1 MQIKVSRDDLYNYC
15 IDFGLMLS
23 WGIPLAKVLLELE
36 KSQSSPFF
44 REISEELY
52 KRLLYGSTMTEVLE
66 KFPSVFKKSFLKW
79 VRVGEKFGILDKAL
93 LDMAGVLRF
102 DSLLMRE
109 NSSLSREELAVFLMK
124 LSTFFKEKSSEDI
137 SSVRAL
143 TDNSVLIEW
152 LEKTLSVKGKL
163 FYNSQRNYLIEPVY
177 RKIASPMFW
186 HLLNTAEACGY
197 LPYMLEILGLYFT
210 DKNNLLPSDDTVTI
224 ERVDKEN
231 AFSMAEK
238 ILGEVEKNTSKK
250 LTVTIK
256 KEEFTVSVGGK
267 EKNLSLLAGL
277 SSDNKEKFPLII
289 SNLKIIFD
297 MDIAEKCLPQKIEK
311 EYNINGRKY
320 MVFMNIIPPY
330 DLPAE
335 GVEPDKIR
343 DGTEII
349 EIELKGI

>member
-1 MQIKVSRDDLYNYC
+1 M
-15 IDFGLMLS
+15 
-23 WGIPLAKVLLELE
+23 
-36 KSQSSPFF
+36 
-44 REISEELY
+44 
-52 KRLLYGSTMTEVLE
+52 
-66 KFPSVFKKSFLKW
+66 
-79 VRVGEKFGILDKAL
+79 GEKFGILDKVL

-102 DSLLMRE
+102 DNLLMRE
-109 NSSLSREELAVFLMK
+109 NSSVPREEFAIFLMK
-124 LSTFFKEKSSEDI
+124 LSRFFKEKSSEDI
-137 SSVRAL
+137 SAVRAL
-143 TDNSVLIEW
+143 TDNSVLVEW
-152 LEKTLSVKGKL
+152 LEKSFSMSDTVKI

-186 HLLNTAEACGY
+186 HLLDTAEACVY

-210 DKNNLLPSDDTVTI
+210 DKNNLLPSDDNVTI

-231 AFSMAEK
+231 AFSITEK
-238 ILGEVEKNTSKK
+238 LLSEIEKSDAKK

-256 KEEFTVSVGGK
+256 KEQFTVSVGGK

-277 SSDNKEKFPLII
+277 SSENKEKFPLII
-289 SNLKIIFD
+289 STLKIIFD
-297 MDIAEKCLPQKIEK
+297 MDVAEKCLPQKIEK

-335 GVEPDKIR
+335 GLEPDKTH

>member
-1 MQIKVSRDDLYNYC
+1 MQIKVSKEDLYNYC
-15 IDFGLMLS
+15 TDFGLMLS

-36 KSQSSPFF
+36 KSQGSTFF

-52 KRLLYGSTMTEVLE
+52 NRLLYGSTMTEVLE

-109 NSSLSREELAVFLMK
+109 NSFLSRQELAIFLMK
-124 LSTFFKEKSSEDI
+124 LSTLFKEKSSEYI

-143 TDNSVLIEW
+143 TDNSVLVEW
-152 LEKTLSVKGKL
+152 LEKTLSVQGKL

-186 HLLNTAEACGY
+186 HLLDTAEACGY
-197 LPYMLEILGLYFT
+197 LPCMLEILGLYFI
-210 DKNNLLPSDDTVTI
+210 DKYNLLPSDETVTI

-238 ILGEVEKNTSKK
+238 LLSEIEKSAAKK

-256 KEEFTVSVGGK
+256 KEQFTVSIGGK
-267 EKNLSLLAGL
+267 EENLSLLVGL
-277 SSDNKEKFPLII
+277 SSDNKEKVPLII
-289 SNLKIIFD
+289 SALKIIFD
-297 MDIAEKCLPQKIEK
+297 MDVAEKCLSQRNVK

-335 GVEPDKIR
+335 GLEPDKTR